1 MKIIFMKFGTKR
13 QFFSNFDVMLLT
25 SVYLDIF

>member
-13 QFFSNFDVMLLT
+13 QFFPNFDVMLLT